1 MSDIRTILATD
12 CGSTT
17 TKAILIEKQGDE
29 YRLVVR
35 GEAPTT
41 VEAPFDDVTV
51 GVINA
56 VREVEELTGRRIL
69 RDGGTSNI
77 EHRTSNVEPGTE
89 NAQTPSSLEGGGQE
103 EGEDTARGSH
113 PSPQPSPLRGEG
125 VVGIQIPS
133 TDSVG
138 VDMYLSTSSAGGGL
152 QMTVAGVVKTMSA
165 ESAER
170 AALGAGAIIID
181 VIAVDDGRKEYEKVQ
196 RIRELRPDMILVS
209 GGTDGGTVTHLVEIG
224 EMLVSADPKP
234 RLGIGATLPVIY
246 AGNKEAA
253 EAVRQVVGDKV
264 DLKVVDNLRPDIDRE
279 NLHPAREAIHE
290 LFLQHVMQ
298 QAPGYSKLMT
308 WTSAGIMSTPNA
320 VGKIIQTIADKED
333 INVLAVDIGGA
344 TTDVFSVFGGDF
356 TRTVSANLGMS
367 YSICNV
373 LAEAGIQNIR
383 RWVPFEIDE
392 WQLRNQL
399 RNKMIRPTTIPQTL
413 RDLYVEQAV
422 AREALRLAFIHHKSL
437 ARELKGVQ
445 QTRTISDALSQETSG
460 KTLVNLMDLDMIVGS
475 GGVLSHAPRREQAAL
490 MMLDAYQPE
499 AVTMLAVD
507 SIFMMPQLGIL
518 SEVMPEAAL
527 QVFDRDCLV
536 KLGAAICPVGTGKE
550 GQTACTVAVQGSEF
564 RVQGSGPDGERRT
577 VNAERAVYE
586 IPFGS
591 VKVIPLG
598 VGEKAVVEITP
609 ARGFDVGAGKGK
621 PVAKEVE
628 GGVVGLIVDA
638 RGRPLNLPSDD
649 DARIRKLREWFTA
662 FGLDT
667 AG

>member
-1 MSDIRTILATD
+1 MHDVKTILATD

-51 GVINA
+51 GVVNA
-56 VREVEELTGRRIL
+56 VREVEELAKRRIL
-69 RDGGTSNI
+69 VADAETEGRGDTGKAI
-77 EHRTSNVEPGTE
+77 QVPGT
-89 NAQTPSSLEGGGQE
+89 
-103 EGEDTARGSH
+103 DGS
-113 PSPQPSPLRGEG
+113 
-125 VVGIQIPS
+125 
-133 TDSVG
+133 G

-152 QMTVAGVVKTMSA
+152 QMTVAGVVMSMSA

-181 VIAVDDGRKEYEKVQ
+181 VLAVDDGRKEYEKVQ

-234 RLGIGATLPVIY
+234 RLGIGVRLPVIY
-246 AGNKEAA
+246 AGNKDAV
-253 EAVRQVVGDKV
+253 EAVQQVVGDKV
-264 DLKVVDNLRPDIDRE
+264 DLKVVDNLRPRIDRE
-279 NLHPAREAIHE
+279 NLYPAREAIHE

-298 QAPGYSKLMT
+298 QAPGYGKLMT
-308 WTSAGIMSTPNA
+308 WTSVGIMSTPNA
-320 VGKIIQTIADKED
+320 VGKIIQTIADKEQ

-344 TTDVFSVFGGDF
+344 TTDVFSVFAGNF

-383 RWVPFEIDE
+383 RWIPFEIDE

-422 AREALRLAFIHHKSL
+422 SREALRLAFIHHKSL
-437 ARELKGVQ
+437 ARELKGVM
-445 QTRTISDALSQETSG
+445 QTRTIADALSQATTG
-460 KTLVNLMDLDMIVGS
+460 KTLVHLMDLDMIVGS
-475 GGVLSHAPRREQAAL
+475 GGVLSHAPKREQSAL

-499 AVTMLAVD
+499 GVTMLAVD

-527 QVFDRDCLV
+527 QVFDRDCLI
-536 KLGAAICPVGTGKE
+536 KLGPVIAPVGTGKE
-550 GQTACTVAVQGSEF
+550 GQPSCTVKLSAVSSQQSASPSAPSTKHEAPSTID
-564 RVQGSGPDGERRT
+564 V
-577 VNAERAVYE
+577 
-586 IPFGS
+586 PFGS
-591 VKVIPLG
+591 VKVIPFG
-598 VGEKAVVEITP
+598 VGERATVEIVP
-609 ARGFDVGAGKGK
+609 ARGFDVGSGKGK
-621 PVAKEVE
+621 PHTVEVE
-628 GGVVGLIVDA
+628 GGVVGLIIDC
-638 RGRPLNLPSDD
+638 RGRPLSLPGDD
-649 DARIRKLREWFTA
+649 ETRVRKLKEWFSA
-662 FGLDT
+662 FGLEVS
-667 AG
+667 